1 VRPVN
6 RRAFLATGTALVG
19 AALYGGRTAAATG
32 KSTAAATGKS
42 KAPSRAAAVAVAW
55 ARARTGLP
63 YLYGGTGPDA
73 FDCSGLAMMAYR
85 AAGVTIP
92 RTSQEQWAAGPQVTD
107 PQPGDLVFFPGG
119 DGTWQA
125 PGHVAIVAGPGRIV
139 QAYAPGVP
147 IGTYPYGVPSALEG
161 TGPGTVIGYTRPWA
175 GT

>member
-1 VRPVN
+1 VN
-6 RRAFLATGTALVG
+6 RRAFLATGTVLAG
-19 AALYGGRTAAATG
+19 AALYGGKTA
-32 KSTAAATGKS
+32 TAGKS
-42 KAPSRAAAVAVAW
+42 KAPSRAAAAAVAW

-92 RTSQEQWAAGPQVTD
+92 RTSQEQWAALPQVSD

-119 DGTWQA
+119 DGTRQA
-125 PGHVAIVAGPGRIV
+125 PGHVAIVAGPSRIV

-147 IGTYPYGVPSALEG
+147 IGTYPYGVRSALEG

-175 GT
+175 AT